1 MLPVHTPRA
10 GTRGMATVAGLTA
23 SMARALLRWTRRVL
37 LALAALLAAL
47 VAGFTLYATT
57 TLPALAPWH
66 TTVLPGE
73 FTAGNDAVTD
83 FAGYQRL
90 EARLFADAATT
101 AAGWAGRRT
110 DYDYSRFNPASA
122 IQRLASGAGYNRSFR
137 LTPPAPG
144 GGALLVHGLTDS
156 PYSMKALAEALYARG
171 FEVTVLRLPGH
182 GLWPGMLVAT
192 DSDDW
197 TAAVRLAAADVAMRT
212 PPDRPYY
219 VGGYSTGATLV
230 LSHALDTLA
239 DPALRRPD
247 RVLLLSPAIELPRLA
262 PLANLLDLL
271 AVVPVPVVQKV
282 RWQSVLPE
290 YDPYKYNSFP
300 VNGTRQVNR
309 AVGALRQRLDAAA
322 AAGRLGQLPPVI
334 AWQSAV
340 DATVG
345 ATGTV
350 DRLFPRLRVVQH
362 RLVLFDTNRQA
373 RWNLIA
379 SPAPRA
385 LVARAER
392 SARGYTLELVS
403 NAGDGGTAVSLRRYA
418 PGTTGPEVQP
428 TGIGWPDD
436 TVSIS
441 HVALP
446 FRPDDPVYGFL
457 PGSGV
462 NGGPTLGSLL
472 LRGEAGATIIA
483 LGSLTRLR
491 SNPFWGLVEAQVG
504 ELVAA
509 DVAAGGVRP
518 AD

>member
-1 MLPVHTPRA
+1 M
-10 GTRGMATVAGLTA
+10 VAGLPARTI
-23 SMARALLRWTRRVL
+23 RALLRWTRRAVVAVL
-37 LALAALLAAL
+37 ALLAAV
-47 VAGFTLYATT
+47 VAGYSLYATT
-57 TLPALAPWH
+57 ALPALAPWH
-66 TTVLPGE
+66 TTIIPGE
-73 FTAGNDAVTD
+73 FTAGTDGIAD

-90 EARLFADAATT
+90 EAELFAAAVTE
-101 AAGWAGRRT
+101 AAGWGDEGT
-110 DYDYSRFNPASA
+110 DYTYSRFNAA
-122 IQRLASGAGYNRSFR
+122 GNLQRLASGAAFNRSFR
-137 LTPPAPG
+137 LTPAAPVG
-144 GGALLVHGLTDS
+144 SALLVHGLTDS
-156 PYSMKALAEALYARG
+156 PYSVKALAEALYAGG

-182 GLWPGMLVAT
+182 GLWPAMLTRV

-197 TAAVRLAAADVAMRT
+197 AAAVRLVAADVAART
-212 PPDRPYY
+212 PAGRPYY

-262 PLANLLDLL
+262 PVANLLDLL
-271 AVVPVPVVQKV
+271 AVLPVDVVQKV

-300 VNGTRQVNR
+300 INGTRQVNR
-309 AVGALRQRLDAAA
+309 TVGALRTRLDAAA

-334 AWQSAV
+334 AWQSVV

-345 ATGTV
+345 ATGTI
-350 DRLFPRLRVVQH
+350 DRLFARLDGAQH
-362 RLVLFDTNRQA
+362 RLVLFDTDRHP

-379 SPAPRA
+379 SPAPQA
-385 LVARAER
+385 LVARAT
-392 SARGYTLELVS
+392 AGPRGYTLELVS
-403 NAGDGGTAVSLRRYA
+403 NAGDGAAAVSLRRYRPGATA
-418 PGTTGPEVQP
+418 PAVVP
-428 TGIGWPDD
+428 TGLAWPED
-436 TVSIS
+436 TVSVS

-491 SNPFWGLVEAQVG
+491 SNPFWGLVERQVG

-509 DVAAGGVRP
+509 DVGVP
-518 AD
+518 ATPP

>member
-1 MLPVHTPRA
+1 
-10 GTRGMATVAGLTA
+10 MATVAGLPART
-23 SMARALLRWTRRVL
+23 ARALLRWTRRL
-37 LALAALLAAL
+37 LVAVAALAAAL

-57 TLPALAPWH
+57 SLPALAPWH

-73 FTAGNDAVTD
+73 FTAGDDAVAD
-83 FAGYQRL
+83 FAGYRQR
-90 EARLFADAATT
+90 EARLFADAAAT
-101 AAGWAGRRT
+101 AAGWADHGV
-110 DYDYSRFNPASA
+110 DYTYSRFNPASA
-122 IQRLASGAGYNRSFR
+122 IQHLASGASYNRSFR
-137 LTPPAPG
+137 LTPAAPV

-156 PYSMKALAEALYARG
+156 PYSVKALAEVLYAGG

-182 GLWPGMLVAT
+182 GLWPAMLTRV

-197 TAAVRLAAADVAMRT
+197 AAAVRLAAADVAART
-212 PPDRPYY
+212 PAGRPYY

-230 LSHALDTLA
+230 LSHALDALA
-239 DPALRRPD
+239 EPALRRPD

-262 PLANLLDLL
+262 PVANLLDLL
-271 AVVPVPVVQKV
+271 AVVPVDVVQKV

-300 VNGTRQVNR
+300 INGTRQVNR
-309 AVGALRQRLDAAA
+309 AVGALRTRLDAAA

-345 ATGTV
+345 ATGTI
-350 DRLFPRLRVVQH
+350 DRLYGRLGGPQH
-362 RLVLFDTNRQA
+362 RLVLFDTNREP
-373 RWNLIA
+373 RWDLIA

-385 LVARAER
+385 LVARTTAGPR
-392 SARGYTLELVS
+392 AYTLELVS
-403 NAGDGGTAVSLRRYA
+403 NAGDGSAAVSLRRYA
-418 PGTTGPEVQP
+418 PGAAAPDVLP
-428 TGIGWPDD
+428 TGLAWPDD
-436 TVSIS
+436 TVSVS

-446 FRPDDPVYGFL
+446 FRPDDPVYGFI

-462 NGGPTLGSLL
+462 KGGPTLGSLL

-491 SNPFWGLVEAQVG
+491 SNPFWALVERQVG

-509 DVAAGGVRP
+509 DVAAARE
-518 AD
+518 